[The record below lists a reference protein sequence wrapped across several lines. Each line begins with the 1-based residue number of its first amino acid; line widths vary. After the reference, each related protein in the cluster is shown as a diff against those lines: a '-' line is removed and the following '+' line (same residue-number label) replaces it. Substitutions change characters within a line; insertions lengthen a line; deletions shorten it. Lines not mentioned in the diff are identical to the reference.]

1 MGRSA
6 SRWVLPLLTA
16 GTPGLRR
23 IRRPATPDSPAFD
36 LHYVRTGPPSESPVV
51 IIPGGPGLGS
61 ILAYRGLRRRAA
73 RGGLDVV
80 MVEHRGVG
88 RSRLDVSGAD
98 LPVSAMRIDA
108 VLDDLVAV
116 LDHEG
121 VGQAHIVGSSYG
133 SYLASGFGV
142 RHPERVA
149 GMLLDSAL
157 QTASEL
163 ELERRVLRERF
174 WEGADPIPTLV
185 RALVAAGE
193 NPRPLLDI
201 VRAAYEL
208 GGDALLEPLLRGHL
222 SRRRRGMGR
231 GRGRGRRGGLAWAA
245 LDTYATRDDSIAGFP
260 GIYEF
265 DLAGVIGFREL
276 DYGAPPDGRPFD
288 PALTYAPLAP
298 RFPAYAGEPFDLPA
312 QTPAF
317 TWPLV
322 VLTGTRDLR
331 TPPEIAERLVAT
343 AQRAVHVHLD
353 NGHSALDTHPM
364 ALLNAI
370 RCLVTGRQD
379 ELPRLASALDRLPHR
394 GLSARL
400 PALLAALLRIE
411 RIAGPRGSRR
421 LLGSRGSRA
430 DGSPH

>member
-1 MGRSA
+1 M
-6 SRWVLPLLTA
+6 LPLLTA
-16 GTPGLRR
+16 GTPGLRTL
-23 IRRPATPDSPAFD
+23 RRPATADGPAFD
-36 LHYVRTGPPSESPVV
+36 LRYVRTGPRTRTPVV
-51 IIPGGPGLGS
+51 VIPGGPGLGS
-61 ILAYRGLRRRAA
+61 VLPYRGLRRLAA
-73 RGGLDVV
+73 RGGLDLI

-88 RSRLDVSGAD
+88 RSRTDLRGAD
-98 LPVSAMRIDA
+98 LPASAMRIDA
-108 VLDDLVAV
+108 VLDDLAAV
-116 LDHEG
+116 LDREG
-121 VGQAHIVGSSYG
+121 AERAFVVGSSYG
-133 SYLASGFGV
+133 SYLACGFGV
-142 RHPERVA
+142 RYPDRVA

-163 ELERRVLRERF
+163 ELERRVLRDRF
-174 WEGADPIPTLV
+174 WEGSDPIPNLV
-185 RALVAAGE
+185 RELVAAGE
-193 NPRPLLDI
+193 DPRPLLDI

-208 GGDALLEPLLRGHL
+208 GGNALLEPLLRGRL
-222 SRRRRGMGR
+222 ARLRRGPLR
-231 GRGRGRRGGLAWAA
+231 GPLRGPGGGLAWAA
-245 LDTYATRDDSIAGFP
+245 LSTYATRDDSIAGFP

-276 DYGAPPDGRPFD
+276 DYGAPPDGRRFD

-331 TPPEIAERLVAT
+331 TPPEIADRLVAT
-343 AQRAVHVHLD
+343 AQRAVQVHLD

-370 RCLVTGRQD
+370 RSLVTGRHD
-379 ELPRLASALDRLPHR
+379 ELPRLASALDRLPRR
-394 GLSARL
+394 GLAARL

-411 RIAGPRGSRR
+411 RIVGPRASREAR
-421 LLGSRGSRA
+421 RGQRSA
-430 DGSPH
+430 